1 MLKAIWNQ
9 RKKDEGFTLVELLIV
24 IVILGI
30 LVAIVIFAV
39 GGFTGTS
46 AQQACKTDVKQL
58 KTAASAYYAQQGSWP
73 GGDSDLS
80 PKYTQSLPPNSK
92 ASSTQ
97 NYYVARTYATS
108 GFSTTAKYDDGST
121 AWADC

>member
-1 MLKAIWNQ
+1 MLKALWNA
-9 RKKDEGFTLVELLIV
+9 RKKEEGFTLVELLIV

-46 AQQACKTDVKQL
+46 AQQACKTDVKQI
-58 KTAASAYYAQQGSWP
+58 KTAASAYYAQNGSWP

-80 PKYTQSLPPNSK
+80 PKYIQSLPPTSSSGNSQHYFV
-92 ASSTQ
+92 T
-97 NYYVARTYATS
+97 RTYATTGTTVS
-108 GFSTTAKYDDGST
+108 GQYDKDGTYTA
-121 AWADC
+121 C